1 MNLSEPFIRKPVM
14 TTLCAVSAAIF
25 GLAAYFALP
34 VSELPD
40 VAYPVISVTTNYPG
54 ASPQIMANNVSTPLE
69 IQMMQIEGLHLITS
83 RNQEGVSSIVLQ
95 FVLGKDMGQAEAE
108 VEAAIQRS
116 MGELPADLPAPP
128 SFQTTN
134 PNTQPIV
141 YITMATDTLTMGD
154 LYDYANNMVAQRMMM
169 LEGVSNAQVYGSA
182 RAVCIQMDA
191 NALSSRGLT
200 VLDVAN
206 AVSQGNVFMPGGQI
220 YGNYLQYVI
229 NPKGQLLRAEDYK
242 DLIIRYQENAP
253 VRVRDVANPVDGLQ
267 KQYLVIDFWTSWMQ
281 PRASSLVVA
290 VTPAPGAN
298 DVTVARAVRDTL
310 AGLQKSLPGSIEAY
324 INYDHS
330 VQIVESIN
338 DVKLTL
344 LIAFALVVLVVF
356 LFLGRVRET
365 SIPIVALPLSLLMTF
380 AIMLLLGYSLD
391 NLSLMAL
398 TLAVGLLV
406 DDAVVVLEN
415 TVRHLE
421 EGKPPTVAALLGAKE
436 ISFTVLSMTLSL
448 AAIFIPIV
456 FMPGLIGR
464 MFHEMAVTIVVAIVL
479 SGIVAILVSPM
490 VCARLL
496 RKTDSENRYQRWFNK
511 HFNAFKNHYER
522 SLQWMMRRKGLALLI
537 WLLSLAGTI
546 WLFLVIPTGFLPV
559 GDSGMIRGV
568 FMAAEGTS
576 PAQMQAYQ
584 KRLMELTKVEPGVDQ
599 VITVSGLQ
607 NNQLTPS
614 VGLFIVL
621 LKPEKQ
627 RAPIA
632 EITQRINAKVRQQV
646 PGVIPLLQPYPTL
659 NIDTGATS
667 NTQGAFAYQLTS
679 TDPEMLYKTAAA
691 LMGRLQKTEGFIDVS
706 SDMRM
711 NTPVQELEI
720 LRDQAYS
727 YGVTVQDIEN
737 TLALAFA
744 QGMAGQIQTPL
755 NVYWVILELLDKQR
769 ARLDYLNLLWVR
781 NQQGDLVPLGSL
793 VRPHVKTG
801 PESISHINQITSVTI
816 FYNLKPGYPAGTATD
831 ALQQAARE
839 VLPPSVAGAP
849 AGSSAIF
856 IQTVKAMVA
865 LLLIAIF
872 VMYIILGILY
882 ESYIHP
888 ITVLS
893 TLPVA
898 SLGGLA
904 TLQLF
909 GMPLDLYGFIGL
921 FLLLGLIKKN
931 GIMLVDF
938 AIMRRREGLGVEA
951 AALEAAIERVRP
963 ILMTTFAAIFGALPM
978 ALGFGADGA
987 SRQPMGL
994 CIVGGLIVAQILTLF
1009 CTPVFYV
1016 YMEYF
1021 QERYLDKIAFF
1032 KRGET
1037 DIKEPGRPGPD
1048 LAVQEGVYLDGKR

>member
-14 TTLCAVSAAIF
+14 TTLCAISAAIF
-25 GLAAYFALP
+25 GIAAYFALP

-54 ASPQIMANNVSTPLE
+54 ASPQIMATNISTPLE

-95 FVLGKDMGQAEAE
+95 FVLNKDMGRAEAE
-108 VEAAIQRS
+108 VEAAIQRA
-116 MGELPADLPAPP
+116 MGNLPDDLPAPP
-128 SFQTTN
+128 SFQTVN

-169 LEGVSNAQVYGSA
+169 LEGVSMAQVYGSA
-182 RAVCIQMDA
+182 RAVNIQMDA
-191 NALSSRGLT
+191 NALASRGLT

-206 AVSQGNVFMPGGQI
+206 AVSTGNVFMPGGQI
-220 YGNYLQYVI
+220 YGNYLQYII

-242 DLIIRYQENAP
+242 DLIIRYQNGAP
-253 VRVRDVANPVDGLQ
+253 VRMKDVATPVDGLQ
-267 KQYLVIDFWTSWMQ
+267 KQYLVIDFWTSWMK

-298 DVTVARAVRDTL
+298 DVIVARAVRDTL
-310 AGLQKSLPGSIEAY
+310 ESLQASIPASVEAY

-365 SIPIVALPLSLLMTF
+365 SIPIIALPLSLLLTF
-380 AIMLLLGYSLD
+380 AVMLLLGYSLD

-421 EGKPPTVAALLGAKE
+421 EGKPATLAALLGAKE

-448 AAIFIPIV
+448 GAIFIPIV

-464 MFHEMAVTIVVAIVL
+464 MFHEMAVTIVVAIVF
-479 SGIVAILVSPM
+479 SGVVAIVVSPM

-496 RKTDSENRYQRWFNK
+496 QKSDTENRYQRWFNR
-511 HFNAFKNHYER
+511 HFNAFKGHYKR
-522 SLQWMMRRKGLALLI
+522 SLEWMIQRKGLALLV
-537 WLLSLAGTI
+537 WLLSLGGTI
-546 WLFLVIPTGFLPV
+546 WLFIVIPKGFLPV

-568 FMAAEGTS
+568 YLAAEGTS

-584 KRLMELTKVEPGVDQ
+584 NQLTEISRAEPGVDQ
-599 VITVSGLQ
+599 VITATGLQ
-607 NNQLTPS
+607 NNQLTTS
-614 VGLFIVL
+614 MGLFIVL
-621 LKPEKQ
+621 LKPESE

-632 EITQRINAKVRQQV
+632 EITQRIIEKVRQRV

-667 NTQGAFAYQLTS
+667 NTQGAYAYQLTS
-679 TDPEMLYKTAAA
+679 TEPELLYATAAK
-691 LMGRLQKTEGFIDVS
+691 LVDRLSKTDGFVGVS

-711 NTPVQELEI
+711 NTPFLEIEI

-727 YGVTVQDIEN
+727 YGVNVQDIED

-744 QGMAGQIQTPL
+744 QGLSGQIQTPL
-755 NVYWVILELLDKQR
+755 NVYWVIVELLDRQR
-769 ARLDYLNLLWVR
+769 SKLDNLNLLWVR
-781 NQQGDLVPLGSL
+781 NQQGDVVPLSSL
-793 VRPHVKTG
+793 VRAHVKTG

-816 FYNLKPGYPAGTATD
+816 FYNLKPGFPAGTATD
-831 ALQQAARE
+831 ALQNAAKE
-839 VLPPSVAGAP
+839 IIPASVVGAP
-849 AGSSAIF
+849 AGSSAQF
-856 IQTVKAMVA
+856 IETVKAMIF
-865 LLLIAIF
+865 LLIIAIF

-921 FLLLGLIKKN
+921 FLLLVLIKKN

-951 AALEAAIERVRP
+951 AALEAAVERVRP

-978 ALGFGADGA
+978 AMGFGADGS

-1032 KRGET
+1032 KRG
-1037 DIKEPGRPGPD
+1037 
-1048 LAVQEGVYLDGKR
+1048 DGELKDAGAATA

>member
-1 MNLSEPFIRKPVM
+1 M
-14 TTLCAVSAAIF
+14 
-25 GLAAYFALP
+25 
-34 VSELPD
+34 
-40 VAYPVISVTTNYPG
+40 
-54 ASPQIMANNVSTPLE
+54 
-69 IQMMQIEGLHLITS
+69 
-83 RNQEGVSSIVLQ
+83 
-95 FVLGKDMGQAEAE
+95 
-108 VEAAIQRS
+108 
-116 MGELPADLPAPP
+116 
-128 SFQTTN
+128 
-134 PNTQPIV
+134 
-141 YITMATDTLTMGD
+141 
-154 LYDYANNMVAQRMMM
+154 
-169 LEGVSNAQVYGSA
+169 
-182 RAVCIQMDA
+182 
-191 NALSSRGLT
+191 
-200 VLDVAN
+200 
-206 AVSQGNVFMPGGQI
+206 
-220 YGNYLQYVI
+220 
-229 NPKGQLLRAEDYK
+229 
-242 DLIIRYQENAP
+242 
-253 VRVRDVANPVDGLQ
+253 
-267 KQYLVIDFWTSWMQ
+267 
-281 PRASSLVVA
+281 
-290 VTPAPGAN
+290 
-298 DVTVARAVRDTL
+298 
-310 AGLQKSLPGSIEAY
+310 
-324 INYDHS
+324 
-330 VQIVESIN
+330 
-338 DVKLTL
+338 
-344 LIAFALVVLVVF
+344 
-356 LFLGRVRET
+356 
-365 SIPIVALPLSLLMTF
+365 
-380 AIMLLLGYSLD
+380 LGYSLD

-421 EGKPPTVAALLGAKE
+421 EGKPATLAALLGAKE

-448 AAIFIPIV
+448 GAIFIPIV

-464 MFHEMAVTIVVAIVL
+464 MFHEMAVTIVVAIVF
-479 SGIVAILVSPM
+479 SGIVAIVVSPM

-511 HFNAFKNHYER
+511 YFNAFKRRYES
-522 SLQWMMRRKGLALLI
+522 SLEWMIKRKALALFI
-537 WLLSLAGTI
+537 WLLSLGGTV
-546 WLFLVIPTGFLPV
+546 WLFFVVPKGFLPV

-568 FMAAEGTS
+568 YLAAEGTS

-584 KRLMELTKVEPGVDQ
+584 KRLTEIAKAEPGVDQ
-599 VITVSGLQ
+599 VITATGLQ
-607 NNQLTPS
+607 NNQLTTS
-614 VGLFIVL
+614 MGLFIVL
-621 LKPEKQ
+621 LKPESE

-632 EITQRINAKVRQQV
+632 EITDRIIEKVRQQV
-646 PGVIPLLQPYPTL
+646 PGVIALLQPYPTL
-659 NIDTGATS
+659 NIDTGATA

-679 TDPEMLYKTAAA
+679 TNPELLYATAEK
-691 LMGRLQKTEGFIDVS
+691 LMERLNKTEGFVGVS

-711 NTPVQELEI
+711 NTPVLEVEI

-727 YGVTVQDIEN
+727 YGVDAQDIEN

-744 QGMAGQIQTPL
+744 QGMTSQIQTPL

-769 ARLDYLNLLWVR
+769 ARLENLNLLWVR
-781 NQQGDLVPLGSL
+781 NQQGDLVPFGSL
-793 VRPHVKTG
+793 VRAHVKAG
-801 PESISHINQITSVTI
+801 PESISHINQITSVTV
-816 FYNLKPGYPAGTATD
+816 FYNLKPGYPTGTATD
-831 ALQQAARE
+831 ALEQAAKE
-839 VLPPSVAGAP
+839 IIPLSVVGAP
-849 AGSSAIF
+849 AGTSTQF
-856 IQTVKAMVA
+856 IQTVKAMIF
-865 LLLIAIF
+865 LLIIAIF

-978 ALGFGADGA
+978 AMGFGADGS

-1032 KRGET
+1032 KRGEGEAKT
-1037 DIKEPGRPGPD
+1037 VVKEVSVEP
-1048 LAVQEGVYLDGKR
+1048 V

>member
-14 TTLCAVSAAIF
+14 TTLCAISAAIF
-25 GLAAYFALP
+25 GIAAYFALP

-54 ASPQIMANNVSTPLE
+54 ASPQIMANNISTPLE

-95 FVLGKDMGQAEAE
+95 FVLNKDMGQAEAE

-116 MGELPADLPAPP
+116 MGNLPDDLPAPP
-128 SFQTTN
+128 SFETTN

-169 LEGVSNAQVYGSA
+169 LEGVSMAQVYGSA

-191 NALSSRGLT
+191 NALSSRALT

-206 AVSQGNVFMPGGQI
+206 AVTQGNVFTPGGQI
-220 YGNYLQYVI
+220 YGNYLQYII
-229 NPKGQLLRAEDYK
+229 NPKGQLLHAEDYK
-242 DLIIRYQENAP
+242 DLIIRYQDGAP
-253 VRVRDVANPVDGLQ
+253 VRVKDVASPVDGLQ
-267 KQYLVIDFWTSWMQ
+267 QQYLFIDFWTSWMK

-298 DVTVARAVRDTL
+298 DVIVARKVRDTL
-310 AGLQKSLPGSIEAY
+310 TTLQASIPASVEAY

-330 VQIVESIN
+330 VQIVESID

-380 AIMLLLGYSLD
+380 AVMFMLGYSLD

-421 EGKPPTVAALLGAKE
+421 DGKPATVAALLGAKE

-448 AAIFIPIV
+448 GAIFIPIV

-464 MFHEMAVTIVVAIVL
+464 MFHEMAVTIVLAIVFSGVVAIV
-479 SGIVAILVSPM
+479 VSPM

-496 RKTDSENRYQRWFNK
+496 RKSEGENRYQRWFNRY
-511 HFNAFKNHYER
+511 FNAFKARYKR
-522 SLQWMMRRKGLALLI
+522 SLQWMIERKGLALLI
-537 WLLSLAGTI
+537 WLLSLGGTI
-546 WLFLVIPTGFLPV
+546 WLFYVIPKGFLPV

-568 FMAAEGTS
+568 YLTAEGTS

-584 KRLMELTKVEPGVDQ
+584 KQLMEISKAEPGVDQ
-599 VITVSGLQ
+599 VITATGLQ
-607 NNQLTPS
+607 NNQLTTS
-614 VGLFIVL
+614 MGLFIVL
-621 LKPEKQ
+621 LKPESE

-632 EITQRINAKVRQQV
+632 EITQRIIDKVRQQV

-667 NTQGAFAYQLTS
+667 NTQGAYAYQLTS
-679 TDPEMLYKTAAA
+679 TDPELLYATAAK
-691 LMGRLQKTEGFIDVS
+691 LVERLSKTDGFIGVS

-711 NTPVQELEI
+711 NTPFLDIEI

-727 YGVTVQDIEN
+727 YGVDVQDIEN

-744 QGMAGQIQTPL
+744 QSMTGQIQTPL
-755 NVYWVILELLDKQR
+755 NVYWVILELLDRQR
-769 ARLDYLNLLWVR
+769 AKLDNLNLLWVR
-781 NQQGDLVPLGSL
+781 NQQGDLVPLSSL
-793 VRPHVKTG
+793 VRAHVKTG

-816 FYNLKPGYPAGTATD
+816 FYNLKPGYPTGTATD
-831 ALQQAARE
+831 ALQKAAE
-839 VLPPSVAGAP
+839 EIIPVSVVGAP
-849 AGSSAIF
+849 AGSSAQF
-856 IQTVKAMVA
+856 IETVKAMIF
-865 LLLIAIF
+865 LLIIAIF
-872 VMYIILGILY
+872 VMYVILGILY

-904 TLQLF
+904 TLKLF

-938 AIMRRREGLGVEA
+938 AIMRRKEGLGVEA

-978 ALGFGADGA
+978 AMGFGADGS

-994 CIVGGLIVAQILTLF
+994 CIVGGLVVAQILTLF

-1021 QERYLDKIAFF
+1021 QERRLDKIAFF
-1032 KRGET
+1032 KRGE
-1037 DIKEPGRPGPD
+1037 GD
-1048 LAVQEGVYLDGKR
+1048 LKDADTAPA

>member
-25 GLAAYFALP
+25 GVAAYFALP
-34 VSELPD
+34 VSDLPD
-40 VAYPVISVTTNYPG
+40 VAYPVISVTTSYPG

-69 IQMMQIEGLHLITS
+69 IQMMQIEGLNLITS

-95 FVLGKDMGQAEAE
+95 FVLNKDMGQAEAE
-108 VEAAIQRS
+108 VQAAIQRA
-116 MGELPADLPAPP
+116 MGNLPTDLPAPP

-141 YITMATDTLTMGD
+141 YITMATNTLTMGD

-169 LEGVSNAQVYGSA
+169 LEGVSNAQVYGSP

-191 NALSSRGLT
+191 NALASRGLT
-200 VLDVAN
+200 VLDVAS
-206 AVSQGNVFMPGGQI
+206 AVSKANVFTPGGQI
-220 YGNYLQYVI
+220 YGNYLQYII

-242 DLIIRYQENAP
+242 DLIIRYQDSAP
-253 VRVRDVANPVDGLQ
+253 VRVKDVAKSVDGLQ
-267 KQYLVIDFWTSWMQ
+267 KQYFIIDFWTSWMK

-298 DVTVARAVRDTL
+298 DVLVAQAVRDTL
-310 AGLQKSLPGSIEAY
+310 AILQDSLPASIEAY
-324 INYDHS
+324 INYDRS
-330 VQIVESIN
+330 VQIIESIN

-365 SIPIVALPLSLLMTF
+365 SIPVVALPLSLLMTF
-380 AIMLLLGYSLD
+380 AIMHMLGFSLD

-421 EGKPPTVAALLGAKE
+421 AGKPATVAALLGAKE

-448 AAIFIPIV
+448 SAIFIPIV

-479 SGIVAILVSPM
+479 SGVVAIVVSPM

-496 RKTDSENRYQRWFNK
+496 RKAESENRYQRWFNK
-511 HFNAFKNHYER
+511 YFEAFKRHYKR
-522 SLQWMMRRKGLALLI
+522 SLEWMIKRKGLALLI

-546 WLFLVIPTGFLPV
+546 WLFLVVPKGFLPV

-568 FMAAEGTS
+568 YLAAEGTS

-584 KRLMELTKVEPGVDQ
+584 KQLMSIAEAEPGVDQ
-599 VITVSGLQ
+599 VITVTGLQ
-607 NNQLTPS
+607 NNQLTTS
-614 VGLFIVL
+614 MGLYIVL
-621 LKPEKQ
+621 LKPEGQ

-632 EITQRINAKVRQQV
+632 EITQRINEKVREQV

-679 TDPEMLYKTAAA
+679 TDPELLYKTAAT
-691 LMGRLQKTEGFIDVS
+691 LVERLQKTEGFVGVS

-711 NTPVQELEI
+711 NTPIQELEI

-727 YGVTVQDIEN
+727 YGVNVQDIES
-737 TLALAFA
+737 TLAIAFA
-744 QGMAGQIQTPL
+744 QGMGGQIQTPL

-793 VRPHVKTG
+793 VRAHVKTG
-801 PESISHINQITSVTI
+801 PESISHVNQITSVTI

-831 ALQQAARE
+831 ALQKAATE
-839 VLPPSVAGAP
+839 TLPPSVAGTP
-849 AGSSAIF
+849 AGSSAQF
-856 IQTVKAMVA
+856 IETVKSMIV

-938 AIMRRREGLGVEA
+938 AIVRRQEGLGVEA
-951 AALEAAIERVRP
+951 AAVEAAIERVRP

-978 ALGFGADGA
+978 AMGFGADGS

-1032 KRGET
+1032 KRGEGEL
-1037 DIKEPGRPGPD
+1037 KEAGPS
-1048 LAVQEGVYLDGKR
+1048 LAVQESSLSRR

>member
-34 VSELPD
+34 VSDLPD

-69 IQMMQIEGLHLITS
+69 IQMMEIEGLNLITS

-95 FVLGKDMGQAEAE
+95 FVLNKDMGQAEAE
-108 VEAAIQRS
+108 VEAAIQRA
-116 MGELPADLPAPP
+116 MGTLPTDLPAPP

-169 LEGVSNAQVYGSA
+169 LEGVSNAQVYGSP

-206 AVSQGNVFMPGGQI
+206 AVSKANVFTPGGQI
-220 YGNYLQYVI
+220 YGKHLQFII
-229 NPKGQLLRAEDYK
+229 NPKGQLLRAEDYN
-242 DLIIRYQENAP
+242 DLIIRYQDSAP
-253 VRVRDVANPVDGLQ
+253 VRVKDVAKSVDGLQ
-267 KQYLVIDFWTSWMQ
+267 KQYFIIDFWTSWMK

-298 DVTVARAVRDTL
+298 DVLVAQAVRDTL
-310 AGLQKSLPGSIEAY
+310 AKLQDSLPASIESY
-324 INYDHS
+324 INYDRS
-330 VQIVESIN
+330 VQIIQSIN

-365 SIPIVALPLSLLMTF
+365 SIPVIALPLSLLMTF
-380 AIMLLLGYSLD
+380 AIMHILGFSLD

-421 EGKPPTVAALLGAKE
+421 AGKPATIAALLGAKE

-448 AAIFIPIV
+448 SAIFIPIV

-479 SGIVAILVSPM
+479 SGVVAIVVSPM

-496 RKTDSENRYQRWFNK
+496 RKAESENSYQRWFNK
-511 HFNAFKNHYER
+511 RFEAFKRHYKR
-522 SLQWMMRRKGLALLI
+522 SLEWMIKCKGLALLI

-546 WLFLVIPTGFLPV
+546 WLFFAVPKGFLPV

-568 FMAAEGTS
+568 YLAAEGTS
-576 PAQMQAYQ
+576 PAQMKAYQ
-584 KRLMELTKVEPGVDQ
+584 NQLMRIAEAEPGVDQ
-599 VITVSGLQ
+599 VITVTGLQ
-607 NNQLTPS
+607 NNQVTTS
-614 VGLFIVL
+614 MGLFIVL
-621 LKPEKQ
+621 LKPEGQ

-632 EITQRINAKVRQQV
+632 EITQRINEKVRQQV

-667 NTQGAFAYQLTS
+667 NTQGAYAYQLTS
-679 TDPEMLYKTAAA
+679 TDPDLLYKTAST
-691 LMGRLQKTEGFIDVS
+691 LVDRLQKTEGFIGVS

-711 NTPVQELEI
+711 NTPIQELEI

-727 YGVTVQDIEN
+727 YGVNVQDIEN
-737 TLALAFA
+737 TLAIAFA
-744 QGMAGQIQTPL
+744 QGMSGQIQTPL

-769 ARLDYLNLLWVR
+769 ARLDYLNCFGCATSR
-781 NQQGDLVPLGSL
+781 A
-793 VRPHVKTG
+793 
-801 PESISHINQITSVTI
+801 IS
-816 FYNLKPGYPAGTATD
+816 
-831 ALQQAARE
+831 
-839 VLPPSVAGAP
+839 
-849 AGSSAIF
+849 
-856 IQTVKAMVA
+856 
-865 LLLIAIF
+865 
-872 VMYIILGILY
+872 
-882 ESYIHP
+882 
-888 ITVLS
+888 
-893 TLPVA
+893 
-898 SLGGLA
+898 
-904 TLQLF
+904 
-909 GMPLDLYGFIGL
+909 
-921 FLLLGLIKKN
+921 
-931 GIMLVDF
+931 
-938 AIMRRREGLGVEA
+938 
-951 AALEAAIERVRP
+951 
-963 ILMTTFAAIFGALPM
+963 
-978 ALGFGADGA
+978 
-987 SRQPMGL
+987 SR
-994 CIVGGLIVAQILTLF
+994 
-1009 CTPVFYV
+1009 
-1016 YMEYF
+1016 
-1021 QERYLDKIAFF
+1021 
-1032 KRGET
+1032 
-1037 DIKEPGRPGPD
+1037 
-1048 LAVQEGVYLDGKR
+1048 

>member
-14 TTLCAVSAAIF
+14 TTLCAISAAIF
-25 GLAAYFALP
+25 GIAAYFALP

-40 VAYPVISVTTNYPG
+40 IAYPVIAVTTNYPG
-54 ASPQIMANNVSTPLE
+54 ASPEIVANNISTPLE
-69 IQMMQIEGLHLITS
+69 IQMMQIEGLNLITS
-83 RNQEGVSSIVLQ
+83 RNQEGVSSIILQ
-95 FVLGKDMGQAEAE
+95 FVLNKDMGQAEAE
-108 VEAAIQRS
+108 VEAAIQRA
-116 MGELPADLPAPP
+116 MGNLPTELPAPP
-128 SFQTTN
+128 SFQTVN

-141 YITMATDTLTMGD
+141 YITMATDTLSLGD

-191 NALSSRGLT
+191 NALASRGLT
-200 VLDVAN
+200 VLDVQN
-206 AVSQGNVFMPGGQI
+206 AVTNGNVFTPGGQI
-220 YGNYLQYVI
+220 YGNYLQYI
-229 NPKGQLLRAEDYK
+229 IEPKGQLLHAEDYR
-242 DLIIRYQENAP
+242 DLIIRYQNGAP
-253 VRVRDVANPVDGLQ
+253 VRLKDVATPVDGLQ
-267 KQYLVIDFWTSWMQ
+267 KQYLTINFWTSWMK

-298 DVTVARAVRDTL
+298 DVTVAHAVRATL
-310 AGLQKSLPGSIEAY
+310 EKLQASIPASVEAY
-324 INYDHS
+324 INYDRS

-365 SIPIVALPLSLLMTF
+365 FIPIVALPLSLLMTF
-380 AIMLLLGYSLD
+380 AVMLLLGYSLD

-421 EGKPPTVAALLGAKE
+421 EGKPATLAALLGAKE

-448 AAIFIPIV
+448 GAIFIPIV

-464 MFHEMAVTIVVAIVL
+464 MFHEMALTIIVAIVF
-479 SGIVAILVSPM
+479 SGIVAIVISPM

-496 RKTDSENRYQRWFNK
+496 KKAQGENRYQQWFNK
-511 HFNAFKNHYER
+511 HFNAFKGRYKR
-522 SLQWMMRRKGLALLI
+522 SLEWMIERKALALLI
-537 WLLSLAGTI
+537 WVASLCGTI
-546 WLFLVIPTGFLPV
+546 WLFIVVPKGFLPV

-568 FMAAEGTS
+568 YLAAEGTS

-584 KRLMELTKVEPGVDQ
+584 KKLMEISKAEPGVDQ
-599 VITVSGLQ
+599 VIIATGLQ
-607 NNQLTPS
+607 NNQLTTS
-614 VGLFIVL
+614 MGLFILL
-621 LKPEKQ
+621 LKPESE

-632 EITQRINAKVRQQV
+632 EITQRVVTKARQEV

-667 NTQGAFAYQLTS
+667 NTQGAYAFQMTS
-679 TDPEMLYKTAAA
+679 TDSEVLYATAVR
-691 LMGRLQKTEGFIDVS
+691 LMERLSKTEGFADVS
-706 SDMRM
+706 SDMRR
-711 NTPVQELEI
+711 NTPIQEVEI

-727 YGVTVQDIEN
+727 YGVNVQEIEN
-737 TLALAFA
+737 TLAIAFA
-744 QGMAGQIQTPL
+744 QGMNGQIQTPL
-755 NVYWVILELLDKQR
+755 NVYWVILELLDRQR
-769 ARLDYLNLLWVR
+769 AKLDNIDLLWVR
-781 NQQGDLVPLGSL
+781 NQQGALVPLHSL
-793 VRPHVKTG
+793 VRTRVKTG

-816 FYNLKPGYPAGTATD
+816 FYNIKPGYPTGTVTNE
-831 ALQQAARE
+831 LQQAAKE
-839 VLPPSVAGAP
+839 ILPPSVAGAP
-849 AGSSAIF
+849 AGSSAQF
-856 IQTVKAMVA
+856 LETVKAMIF
-865 LLLIAIF
+865 LLIIAIF
-872 VMYIILGILY
+872 VMYVILGILY

-898 SLGGLA
+898 SLGGLL

-938 AIMRRREGLGVEA
+938 AIMRCQEGLGVEA
-951 AALEAAIERVRP
+951 AALEAAVERVRP

-978 ALGFGADGA
+978 ALGFGADGS

-1032 KRGET
+1032 KRGEGDSKT
-1037 DIKEPGRPGPD
+1037 ADCTIDPEP
-1048 LAVQEGVYLDGKR
+1048 A

>member
-25 GLAAYFALP
+25 GLAAYLSLP

-95 FVLGKDMGQAEAE
+95 FILDKDMGQAEAE
-108 VEAAIQRS
+108 VEAAIQRA
-116 MGELPADLPAPP
+116 MGELPTDLPAPP

-206 AVSQGNVFMPGGQI
+206 AVSTANVFTPGGQI

-242 DLIIRYQENAP
+242 DVIIRYQEGAP
-253 VRVRDVANPVDGLQ
+253 VRIQDVAKPVDGLQ
-267 KQYLVIDFWTSWMQ
+267 KQYLTIDFWTSWMQ

-298 DVTVARAVRDTL
+298 DVTVARLVRSTL
-310 AGLQKSLPGSIEAY
+310 DGLQKSLPASIEAY

-330 VQIVESIN
+330 VQIIESIN

-365 SIPIVALPLSLLMTF
+365 SIPVIALPLSLLMTF
-380 AIMLLLGYSLD
+380 AVMFLLGYSLD

-421 EGKPPTVAALLGAKE
+421 EGKPPTLAALFGAKE
-436 ISFTVLSMTLSL
+436 ISLTVLSMTLSL
-448 AAIFIPIV
+448 AAIFLPIV

-464 MFHEMAVTIVVAIVL
+464 MFHEMAVTIVAAIVL
-479 SGIVAILVSPM
+479 SGVVAIVVSPM

-496 RKTDSENRYQRWFNK
+496 RKTDRENRYQLWFNK
-511 HFNAFKNHYER
+511 RFNAFKSHYQR
-522 SLQWMMRRKGLALLI
+522 SLQWMMGRKGLALLI

-546 WLFLVIPTGFLPV
+546 WLFFVIPKGFLPV

-568 FMAAEGTS
+568 YLTPEGTS
-576 PAQMQAYQ
+576 PAQMQAFQ
-584 KRLMELTKVEPGVDQ
+584 KKLMEITKVEPGVDQ
-599 VITVSGLQ
+599 VITVTGLQ
-607 NNQLTPS
+607 NNQLTTS
-614 VGLFIVL
+614 MGLFIVL
-621 LKPEKQ
+621 LKPEAQ

-632 EITQRINAKVRQQV
+632 EITRRITEKVRREV

-679 TDPEMLYKTAAA
+679 TDPELLYKTAAT
-691 LMGRLQKTEGFIDVS
+691 LMQRLRTTEGFIDVS

-727 YGVTVQDIEN
+727 YGVTTQDIES
-737 TLALAFA
+737 TLAIAFA
-744 QGMAGQIQTPL
+744 QGEAGQIQTPL

-769 ARLDYLNLLWVR
+769 AQLDSLNLLWVR
-781 NQQGDLVPLGSL
+781 NQKGDLVPLGSL
-793 VRPHVKTG
+793 VRPRVKTG

-816 FYNLKPGYPAGTATD
+816 FYNLRPGYPAGTATD
-831 ALQQAARE
+831 ALQKAAFE

-849 AGSSAIF
+849 AGTSAIF
-856 IQTVKAMVA
+856 IQTLKAMVG
-865 LLLIAIF
+865 LLFIAIF

-951 AALEAAIERVRP
+951 AALEAAVERVRP

-994 CIVGGLIVAQILTLF
+994 CIVGGLVVAQILTLF

-1021 QERYLDKIAFF
+1021 QERHLDKIAFF
-1032 KRGET
+1032 KRGEDELKGAT
-1037 DIKEPGRPGPD
+1037 GPP
-1048 LAVQEGVYLDGKR
+1048 LAGVHKSLQVRDAS

>member
-14 TTLCAVSAAIF
+14 TTLCAISAAIF
-25 GLAAYFALP
+25 GIAAYFALP

-54 ASPQIMANNVSTPLE
+54 ASPQIMANNISTPLE

-95 FVLGKDMGQAEAE
+95 FVLNKDMGQAEAE

-116 MGELPADLPAPP
+116 MGNLPDDLPAPP
-128 SFQTTN
+128 SFETTN

-169 LEGVSNAQVYGSA
+169 LEGVSMAQVYGSA

-191 NALSSRGLT
+191 NALSSRALT

-206 AVSQGNVFMPGGQI
+206 AVTQGNVFTPGGQI
-220 YGNYLQYVI
+220 YGNYLQYII
-229 NPKGQLLRAEDYK
+229 NPKGQLLHAEDYK
-242 DLIIRYQENAP
+242 DLIIRYQDGAP
-253 VRVRDVANPVDGLQ
+253 VRVKDVASPVDGLQ
-267 KQYLVIDFWTSWMQ
+267 QQYLFIDFWTSWMK

-298 DVTVARAVRDTL
+298 DVIVARKVRDTL
-310 AGLQKSLPGSIEAY
+310 TTLQASIPASVEAY

-330 VQIVESIN
+330 VQIVESID

-380 AIMLLLGYSLD
+380 AVMFMLGYSLD

-421 EGKPPTVAALLGAKE
+421 DGKPATVAALLGAKE

-448 AAIFIPIV
+448 GAIFIPIV

-464 MFHEMAVTIVVAIVL
+464 MFHEMAVTIVLAIVFSGVVAIV
-479 SGIVAILVSPM
+479 VSPM

-496 RKTDSENRYQRWFNK
+496 RKSEGENRYQRWFNRY
-511 HFNAFKNHYER
+511 FNAFKARYKR
-522 SLQWMMRRKGLALLI
+522 SLQWMIERKGLALLI
-537 WLLSLAGTI
+537 WLLSLGGTI
-546 WLFLVIPTGFLPV
+546 WLFFVIPEGFLPV

-568 FMAAEGTS
+568 YLTAEGTS

-584 KRLMELTKVEPGVDQ
+584 KQLMEISKAEPGVDQ
-599 VITVSGLQ
+599 VITATGLQ
-607 NNQLTPS
+607 NNQLTTS
-614 VGLFIVL
+614 MGLFIVL
-621 LKPEKQ
+621 LKPESE

-632 EITQRINAKVRQQV
+632 EITQRIIDKVRQQV

-667 NTQGAFAYQLTS
+667 NTQGAYAYQLTS
-679 TDPEMLYKTAAA
+679 TDPELLYATAAK
-691 LMGRLQKTEGFIDVS
+691 LVERLSKTDGFIGVS
-706 SDMRM
+706 SDMRV
-711 NTPVQELEI
+711 NTPFLDIEI

-727 YGVTVQDIEN
+727 YGVDVQDIEN

-744 QGMAGQIQTPL
+744 QGMTGQIQTPL
-755 NVYWVILELLDKQR
+755 NVYWVILELLDRQR
-769 ARLDYLNLLWVR
+769 AKLDNLNLLWVR
-781 NQQGDLVPLGSL
+781 NQQGDLVPLSSL
-793 VRPHVKTG
+793 VRAHVKTG

-816 FYNLKPGYPAGTATD
+816 FYNLKPGYPTGTATD
-831 ALQQAARE
+831 ALQKAAE
-839 VLPPSVAGAP
+839 EIIPVSVVGAP
-849 AGSSAIF
+849 AGSSAQF
-856 IQTVKAMVA
+856 IETVKAMIF
-865 LLLIAIF
+865 LLIIAIF
-872 VMYIILGILY
+872 VMYVILGILY

-904 TLQLF
+904 TLKLF

-938 AIMRRREGLGVEA
+938 AIMRRKEGLGVET

-978 ALGFGADGA
+978 AMGFGADGS

-994 CIVGGLIVAQILTLF
+994 CIVGGLVVAQILTLF

-1021 QERYLDKIAFF
+1021 QERHLDKIAFF
-1032 KRGET
+1032 KRGE
-1037 DIKEPGRPGPD
+1037 GD
-1048 LAVQEGVYLDGKR
+1048 LKDADTAPA

>member
-14 TTLCAVSAAIF
+14 TTLCALSAAIF
-25 GLAAYFALP
+25 GIAAYFALP
-34 VSELPD
+34 VSDLPD

-69 IQMMQIEGLHLITS
+69 IQMMQIEGLNLITS
-83 RNQEGVSSIVLQ
+83 RNQVGVSSIVLQ
-95 FVLGKDMGQAEAE
+95 FVLNKDMGQAEAE
-108 VEAAIQRS
+108 VEAAIQRA
-116 MGELPADLPAPP
+116 MGNLPSDLPAPP

-141 YITMATDTLTMGD
+141 YITMGTDTLTMGD

-169 LEGVSNAQVYGSA
+169 LEGVSSAQVYGSA

-206 AVSQGNVFMPGGQI
+206 AVSKGNVFTPGGQI
-220 YGNYLQYVI
+220 YGNYLQYI
-229 NPKGQLLRAEDYK
+229 NDPKGQLLHAEDYS
-242 DLIIRYQENAP
+242 DLIIRYQNSAP
-253 VRVRDVANPVDGLQ
+253 VRVKDVARPVDGLQ
-267 KQYLVIDFWTSWMQ
+267 SQYLVIDFWTSWMK

-298 DVTVARAVRDTL
+298 DVLVARAVRSTL
-310 AGLQKSLPGSIEAY
+310 AKLQGTLPASIEAY
-324 INYDHS
+324 INYDRS

-365 SIPIVALPLSLLMTF
+365 SIPVIALPLSLLMTF
-380 AIMLLLGYSLD
+380 AVMLMLGYSLD

-421 EGKPPTVAALLGAKE
+421 DGKPPTVAALLGAKE

-448 AAIFIPIV
+448 GAIFIPIV

-479 SGIVAILVSPM
+479 SGVVAIVVSPM

-496 RKTDSENRYQRWFNK
+496 QKSDRENRYQRWFNK
-511 HFNAFKNHYER
+511 HFEAFRRHYKR
-522 SLQWMMRRKGLALLI
+522 SLEWMIERKALALLI
-537 WLLSLAGTI
+537 WVLSLAGTI
-546 WLFLVIPTGFLPV
+546 WLFLVIPKGFLPV

-568 FMAAEGTS
+568 YLAAEGTS

-584 KRLMELTKVEPGVDQ
+584 KELMRLSESEPGVDQ
-599 VITVSGLQ
+599 VITVTGLQ
-607 NNQLTPS
+607 NNQLTTS
-614 VGLFIVL
+614 MGLFIVL
-621 LKPEKQ
+621 LKPEGQ

-632 EITQRINAKVRQQV
+632 EITRRITEKVRQQV

-679 TDPEMLYKTAAA
+679 TDPELLYKTAGA
-691 LMGRLQKTEGFIDVS
+691 LVERLQKTDGFIGVS
-706 SDMRM
+706 SDMRV
-711 NTPVQELEI
+711 NTPIQEIEI

-727 YGVTVQDIEN
+727 YGVNVQDIES
-737 TLALAFA
+737 TLAIAFA
-744 QGMAGQIQTPL
+744 QGRGSQIQTPL
-755 NVYWVILELLDKQR
+755 NVYWVILELLDSQR
-769 ARLDYLNLLWVR
+769 ARLNDLNLLWVR

-816 FYNLKPGYPAGTATD
+816 FYNLKPGFPAGSAAD

-839 VLPPSVAGAP
+839 ILPPSVAGAP
-849 AGSSAIF
+849 AGSGAQF
-856 IQTVKAMVA
+856 IQTVKAMVV

-938 AIMRRREGLGVEA
+938 AIMRRREGLGIEA
-951 AALEAAIERVRP
+951 AAVEAAIERVRP

-978 ALGFGADGA
+978 AMGFGADGS

-994 CIVGGLIVAQILTLF
+994 CIVGGLVVAQILTLF
-1009 CTPVFYV
+1009 CTPVIYV

-1021 QERYLDKIAFF
+1021 QERHLDKIAFF
-1032 KRGET
+1032 KRGEGEV
-1037 DIKEPGRPGPD
+1037 KEAAAAIG
-1048 LAVQEGVYLDGKR
+1048 

>member
-25 GLAAYFALP
+25 GIAAYFSLP

-54 ASPQIMANNVSTPLE
+54 ASPQIMASNVSTPLE
-69 IQMMQIEGLHLITS
+69 IQMMEIEGLHLITS

-95 FVLGKDMGQAEAE
+95 FVLDKDMGQAEAE
-108 VEAAIQRS
+108 VQAAIQRA
-116 MGELPADLPAPP
+116 MGNLPADLPAPP

-134 PNTQPIV
+134 PNTQPVV

-169 LEGVSNAQVYGSA
+169 LEGVSNAQVYGSP
-182 RAVCIQMDA
+182 RAVCVQMDA
-191 NALSSRGLT
+191 NALSSRGVT

-206 AVSQGNVFMPGGQI
+206 AVSNANVFTPGGQI
-220 YGNYLQYVI
+220 YGNNLQYII
-229 NPKGQLLRAEDYK
+229 NPKGQLLRAEDYE
-242 DLIIRYQENAP
+242 DLIIRYQDGAP
-253 VRVRDVANPVDGLQ
+253 VRLRDVAKLVDGVQ
-267 KQYLVIDFWTSWMQ
+267 NQYLTINFWTSWMQ

-298 DVTVARAVRDTL
+298 DVLVARAVRNTL
-310 AGLQKSLPGSIEAY
+310 ATLQDALPASIEAY
-324 INYDHS
+324 INYDRS
-330 VQIVESIN
+330 VQILESIN

-365 SIPIVALPLSLLMTF
+365 SIPVIALPLSLLMTF
-380 AIMLLLGYSLD
+380 AVMLLLGYSLD

-421 EGKPPTVAALLGAKE
+421 DGKTPTVAALLGSKE

-448 AAIFIPIV
+448 AAIFIPVV
-456 FMPGLIGR
+456 FMPGIIGR

-479 SGIVAILVSPM
+479 SGIVAIVVSPM

-496 RKTDSENRYQRWFNK
+496 RKAERENRYQRWFNRN
-511 HFNAFKNHYER
+511 FNAFKGHYKR
-522 SLQWMMRRKGLALLI
+522 SLEWVMKRKGLALLI
-537 WLLSLAGTI
+537 WVLSLAGTI
-546 WLFLVIPTGFLPV
+546 WLFFIVPKGFLPV

-568 FMAAEGTS
+568 YLAAEGTS

-584 KRLMELTKVEPGVDQ
+584 RRLTEIAKVEPGVDQ
-599 VITVSGLQ
+599 VITATGLQ
-607 NNQLTPS
+607 NNQLTTS
-614 VGLFIVL
+614 MGLFIVL
-621 LKPEKQ
+621 LKPESQ

-632 EITQRINAKVRQQV
+632 EITQRISAKVRQQV

-679 TDPEMLYKTAAA
+679 TDPELLYKTATA
-691 LMGRLQKTEGFIDVS
+691 LMERLQKTEGFIDVS

-711 NTPVQELEI
+711 NTPIQELEI

-727 YGVTVQDIEN
+727 YGVNVQEIES
-737 TLALAFA
+737 TLAMAFA
-744 QGMAGQIQTPL
+744 QGRASQIQTPL
-755 NVYWVILELLDKQR
+755 NVYWVILELLDKER

-781 NQQGDLVPLGSL
+781 NQQGSLAPLGSL
-793 VRPHVKTG
+793 VRPQIKTG

-816 FYNLKPGYPAGTATD
+816 FYNLKPGYPTGTATD
-831 ALQQAARE
+831 ALQQVARE

-849 AGSSAIF
+849 AGSSAQF
-856 IQTVKAMVA
+856 IQTVKAMVV

-963 ILMTTFAAIFGALPM
+963 ILMTTFAAVFGALPM
-978 ALGFGADGA
+978 AMGFGADGP

-994 CIVGGLIVAQILTLF
+994 CIVGGLLVAQILTLF

-1021 QERYLDKIAFF
+1021 QERHLDKIAFF

-1037 DIKEPGRPGPD
+1037 EVKGRANLQRRPGIP
-1048 LAVQEGVYLDGKR
+1048 ACRRRG